1 MTAGLSASPNI
12 VALEAVCCD
21 LCGANDTEPLRQLR
35 DRMFE
40 TTAQTFQLVRCRRCG
55 LLYLNPRPPVSE
67 LGRYYRDDYAPF
79 ARHGLAARVKSLTFR
94 REVAAL
100 WPLLAPPKRVIDVG
114 CATGELLQSIQAH
127 GNDNLLGIE
136 PSATAAEIARTRWE
150 LEVITG
156 TLEDACLPAAS
167 VDTALLAHTAE
178 HLPSPSRT
186 FAELRRV
193 VKPGGAV
200 VLWLPNADS
209 WAARLLGDWWIGY
222 DAPRHLYDC
231 TPASLARVLR
241 QSGFAVRSIRHEWI
255 GLEWSWALRLR
266 LRDRRPESR
275 LNGILAA
282 LHPVLTAALTPPAAL
297 AALAHRG
304 GRIRVVARRSG

>member
-1 MTAGLSASPNI
+1 M
-12 VALEAVCCD
+12 
-21 LCGANDTEPLRQLR
+21 
-35 DRMFE
+35 
-40 TTAQTFQLVRCRRCG
+40 
-55 LLYLNPRPPVSE
+55 
-67 LGRYYRDDYAPF
+67 
-79 ARHGLAARVKSLTFR
+79 
-94 REVAAL
+94 
-100 WPLLAPPKRVIDVG
+100 
-114 CATGELLQSIQAH
+114 
-127 GNDNLLGIE
+127 
-136 PSATAAEIARTRWE
+136 
-150 LEVITG
+150 EVITG

-167 VDTALLAHTAE
+167 IDTALLAHTAE

-222 DAPRHLYDC
+222 DAPRHLYDF
-231 TPASLARVLR
+231 TPATLARMLR
-241 QSGFAVRSIRHEWI
+241 QSGFALQSIRHEWI

-266 LRDRRPESR
+266 LRQRRPESR

-297 AALAHRG
+297 AVLAHRG
-304 GRIRVVARRSG
+304 GRIRVVARRSE